1 MIFLQTVF
9 ASDDRQNLLKID
21 HSHILLYR
29 LLPLPTSIFPLT
41 GMMLRKPAKIRVELR
56 KQFLGP
62 YRMKKIVVNDD
73 NEEHYWK
80 LVGRIGRKK

>member
-1 MIFLQTVF
+1 MIFFSQTVF
-9 ASDDRQNLLKID
+9 ASDGRQNLLKTD
-21 HSHILLYR
+21 HGHILYR

-56 KQFLGP
+56 KRFLSP
-62 YRMKKIVVNDD
+62 YRMKKTVVDDD